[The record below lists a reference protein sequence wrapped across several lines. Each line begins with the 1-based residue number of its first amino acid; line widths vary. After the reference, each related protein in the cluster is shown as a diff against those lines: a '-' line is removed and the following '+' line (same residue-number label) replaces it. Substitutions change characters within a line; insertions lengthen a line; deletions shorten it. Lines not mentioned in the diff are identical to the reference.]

1 MMHNWDGDWG
11 VGNWLLMG
19 LGMLLFWAIVVAAIV
34 LLIHYPATRSTT
46 TEHRVSFDKPGGPT
60 QPSAPDASGVGG
72 Q

>member
-19 LGMLLFWAIVVAAIV
+19 FGMLLFWAIVVLAIV
-34 LLIHYPATRSTT
+34 WLIRYPATRSTT
-46 TEHRVSFDKPGGPT
+46 TEQHVSFDKPTGPM
-60 QPSAPDASGVGG
+60 QPSAPDRRSVGG